1 MTKLDSK
8 NNNDDKNEEN
18 NNENFNNFDYI
29 TKMGNISF
37 TEEELGSLIDKIRD
51 SDLSSLT
58 EEEKEYLSKINRMMS
73 LHHNTWT
80 PFWES
85 NNPNSTEP
93 INISELELMTSNGG
107 IGRVNI
113 ERMYHLYSEL
123 ILLRNNLLTIK
134 KTSTSSTTT
143 TPSSSSLLSVE
154 GNPLYYQLIGGLLGY
169 VVMMRSTSGGWKDC
183 NYQSMNA
190 QKSPSSSP
198 SSSPLID
205 SSTSLPLPSPS
216 PPNLSDENII
226 SQSPL
231 SCLEL
236 LLQST
241 PIIDTNFRPLSVNQT
256 ISEWLHRSSI
266 SLPSPPISEERKISE
281 INNNNNNN
289 SNSSNSNSN
298 SNANRRSK
306 AIRALLLDVCTI
318 LSSRELILYIL
329 LDIWILC
336 RIVIERENQGDDYKS
351 RNHNDDNQEYEYEDS
366 EDDSD
371 DDDDDETREK
381 ENSSPPSIIQLLG
394 PIACFPPLPSVS
406 LVDLLTPFI
415 NSSSSNIGSSTK
427 GQDSNKKNRKD
438 LLIIDRFMKK
448 ILYLFNYFLIRSYC
462 EDSSIDSWQER
473 IFYEM
478 KIYIQE
484 YI

>member
-134 KTSTSSTTT
+134 KT
-143 TPSSSSLLSVE
+143 
-154 GNPLYYQLIGGLLGY
+154 
-169 VVMMRSTSGGWKDC
+169 
-183 NYQSMNA
+183 
-190 QKSPSSSP
+190 SPSSSP

-371 DDDDDETREK
+371 DDGDFC
-381 ENSSPPSIIQLLG
+381 
-394 PIACFPPLPSVS
+394 A
-406 LVDLLTPFI
+406 FI
-415 NSSSSNIGSSTK
+415 
-427 GQDSNKKNRKD
+427 D
-438 LLIIDRFMKK
+438 
-448 ILYLFNYFLIRSYC
+448 
-462 EDSSIDSWQER
+462 W
-473 IFYEM
+473 
-478 KIYIQE
+478 
-484 YI
+484 